1 MKFDEFDVTEL
12 LHSEE
17 DIQMYLKAVLE
28 SGASAKAIRQAFNE
42 AERARAKLR
51 QQEPNIET
59 VEMIFNALLN
69 SKLLST
75 MKAVG

>member
-1 MKFDEFDVTEL
+1 MKFKEFDVVEL

-28 SGASAKAIRQAFNE
+28 SGASAKAIRQAFDE